1 MLAYHAELKTAED
14 AKKAR
19 TEEAAAAKK
28 SADAQDELSEAADL
42 KLKGAAS
49 NGLNAAATAQAALV
63 TKQIERNLAL
73 STAVTDLGLEIAT
86 LTALSLKADADK
98 AAQSV
103 IVKTAL
109 DAKLHM
115 IASKDTNWQGSS
127 VTGTLADLGKV
138 DTACYSR
145 RVPKED
151 LTSGTHAE
159 KGVKLLSGGYELEW
173 WNDTGDTACLDKPK
187 GLVDL
192 KAALVTTKG
201 VTKVAGVDAVG
212 DTPAVIEVVA
222 TGQEL
227 AHNNAIAEWNTRQ
240 TAMQTAYLAYDTALR
255 LKAMYVAGCSPTSPG
270 DVPKCSGSGST
281 AVDANIYDMRA
292 KWQV

>member
-1 MLAYHAELKTAED
+1 MSAYHAELKTAED

-19 TEEAAAAKK
+19 TEEAAAAKE

-145 RVPKED
+145 RVPKND
-151 LTSGTHAE
+151 LTTGTDAVL
-159 KGVKLLSGGYELEW
+159 GASLLSGGYELEW
-173 WNDTGDTACLDKPK
+173 WNKSDDSDAGTSPAACSTLPK
-187 GLVDL
+187 GLATL
-192 KAALVTTKG
+192 KSELVTTKG
-201 VTKVAGVDAVG
+201 VTAVPAGEG
-212 DTPAVIEVVA
+212 
-222 TGQEL
+222 
-227 AHNNAIAEWNTRQ
+227 
-240 TAMQTAYLAYDTALR
+240 
-255 LKAMYVAGCSPTSPG
+255 
-270 DVPKCSGSGST
+270 
-281 AVDANIYDMRA
+281 
-292 KWQV
+292 

>member
-19 TEEAAAAKK
+19 TEEAAAAKE
-28 SADAQDELSEAADL
+28 SAEAQDGLSAAADL

-109 DAKLHM
+109 DAKDHM

-173 WNDTGDTACLDKPK
+173 WNSTGTPAACAEDAKPK
-187 GLVDL
+187 GLAAL
-192 KAALVTTKG
+192 KAALETTKG
-201 VTKVAGVDAVG
+201 DAYVLAVT
-212 DTPAVIEVVA
+212 E
-222 TGQEL
+222 
-227 AHNNAIAEWNTRQ
+227 
-240 TAMQTAYLAYDTALR
+240 
-255 LKAMYVAGCSPTSPG
+255 
-270 DVPKCSGSGST
+270 DVGSGSPE
-281 AVDANIYDMRA
+281 AP
-292 KWQV
+292 